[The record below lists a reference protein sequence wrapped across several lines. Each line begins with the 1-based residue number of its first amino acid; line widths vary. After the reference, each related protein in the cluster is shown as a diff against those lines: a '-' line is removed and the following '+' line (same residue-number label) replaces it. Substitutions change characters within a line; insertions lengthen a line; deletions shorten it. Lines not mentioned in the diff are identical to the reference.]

1 MVQMLGRFASNTSF
15 SVDSK
20 GGGRESNSR
29 LLPFMLQMACHLLDQ
44 GEASQYRVQAKTL
57 AATLSSTAMSDSNE
71 GGLGFKPST
80 PTTPQRGASEES
92 VQFMMVQSLLL
103 LSLDDWLCHRRT
115 FLQRGLAHSYA
126 QYKQG
131 QLGIPSPKTYLDF
144 SSVKASPAAESK
156 ALDGQCY
163 ESKNSALSQ
172 EHLFKVIQ
180 PMLVYVGLVEQTQ
193 RFLKSSSSKAREVE
207 AKMMDECK
215 EEGAATRI
223 GIESWEVTMKERVRD
238 VSTMLVFAKE
248 ILEWVEEMQGAS
260 DVQEALDIMGVLGD
274 VLSGSCTSCEDFVR
288 NAIAGR

>member
-1 MVQMLGRFASNTSF
+1 
-15 SVDSK
+15 
-20 GGGRESNSR
+20 
-29 LLPFMLQMACHLLDQ
+29 
-44 GEASQYRVQAKTL
+44 
-57 AATLSSTAMSDSNE
+57 
-71 GGLGFKPST
+71 
-80 PTTPQRGASEES
+80 
-92 VQFMMVQSLLL
+92 
-103 LSLDDWLCHRRT
+103 
-115 FLQRGLAHSYA
+115 
-126 QYKQG
+126 
-131 QLGIPSPKTYLDF
+131 LGIPSPKTYLDF

-207 AKMMDECK
+207 VKIMDECK

-274 VLSGSCTSCEDFVR
+274 VLSSSCTSCEDFVR